1 MRSMAAS
8 VRTRARARMRQRAF
22 AALLLATVGSAA
34 ARAAE
39 PIYVIED
46 NDFLGPG
53 GSDVQSVLPL
63 LANPAVTL
71 LGLTVAT
78 GDGWE
83 NAEAAHILRFLEI
96 AGRPD
101 VPVADGAAYPLVNSV
116 ARMRQWE
123 HRFGP
128 IPWKGAWGGLGSI
141 EAIPAVEPPVGRLDE
156 GAPHIRT
163 VGEPAAMFLIRQVH
177 AHPHQVTIV
186 EAGPMTNLALAIR
199 LDPGFASTARQLV
212 FMGALIDRNMMAA
225 TGNANWAGDFNL
237 LFDPEAAHIVL
248 TADWPRIVSLGDVS
262 DEVVMTHGLM
272 DRIAAVRTPVTSYL
286 KRYAAPLPL
295 WDEMAAAVAVDPSL
309 VTRSVDAYMDV
320 DLTDGVDYG
329 HAHVWSA
336 ALAPKGMG
344 LRPVTIVQ
352 DIDTRRFVDG
362 FVQDAQAR
370 PRSPTR

>member
-1 MRSMAAS
+1 MKAGSVRPRALVRALAAILLTAAS
-8 VRTRARARMRQRAF
+8 P
-22 AALLLATVGSAA
+22 A

-116 ARMRQWE
+116 ARMRQRE
-123 HRFGP
+123 QRFGP
-128 IPWKGAWGGLGSI
+128 IPWKGAWGGVGPI
-141 EAIPAVEPPVGRLDE
+141 EGTPSVEPPVGRLDE
-156 GAPHIRT
+156 GAPRIRT
-163 VGEPAAMFLIRQVH
+163 VAEPAATFLIRQVH

-199 LDPGFASTARQLV
+199 LDPSFAATARQLV
-212 FMGALIDRNMMAA
+212 FMGALIDRDMMAA
-225 TGNANWAGDFNL
+225 TGNANWASDFNL

-248 TADWPRIVSLGDVS
+248 TADWPRIVSLGNVS
-262 DEVVMTHGLM
+262 DGVVMTHGLM

-286 KRYAAPLPL
+286 KRYMAPLPL

-320 DLTDGVDYG
+320 DLTDGMNYG
-329 HAHVWSA
+329 RAHVWSA
-336 ALAPKGMG
+336 ALVPKAMG

-362 FVQDAQAR
+362 FVQDAQFR
-370 PRSPTR
+370 PANPTR

>member
-1 MRSMAAS
+1 MRPVAVS

-22 AALLLATVGSAA
+22 AALLLAMVGSAA

-248 TADWPRIVSLGDVS
+248 TADWPRIVSLGNVS

-344 LRPVTIVQ
+344 LRPVTLVQ